1 MIILNSARAAVD
13 MLDKK
18 SAIYSDRPTLQMGGE
33 LVGWKNTL
41 VLLPYGDRFRR
52 YRRIFYSLIGSQ
64 ATMKQYHPPQE
75 LETRRFLRR
84 VLSKPEELAAH
95 VRKYVTMFFSP
106 NSVFNVFSELPEP
119 SSCASLTD
127 MKSKRTM
134 IHSFDLQIKPLS
146 NFRLPRKPEPSSWTW
161 FLLVRPFV
169 QYFIRI
175 SELIGGA
182 SPAVRYVPDW
192 FPGAGFK
199 QRAKAWA
206 ATLQEMVEQP
216 HNFVKQQVVGVLLLF
231 RPSLFSNFSV

>member
-95 VRKYVTMFFSP
+95 VRKYVTIFFLAKLCIQCI
-106 NSVFNVFSELPEP
+106 F
-119 SSCASLTD
+119 
-127 MKSKRTM
+127 RTAGAVVLR
-134 IHSFDLQIKPLS
+134 ISHGYEVKENDDP
-146 NFRLPRKPEPSSWTW
+146 
-161 FLLVRPFV
+161 
-169 QYFIRI
+169 FIRLADQATEQF
-175 SELIGGA
+175 S
-182 SPAVRYVPDW
+182 
-192 FPGAGFK
+192 
-199 QRAKAWA
+199 A
-206 ATLQEMVEQP
+206 ATKAGAFIVDLIPARKTVRSVLYPNLQANS
-216 HNFVKQQVVGVLLLF
+216 HG
-231 RPSLFSNFSV
+231 FSCSSVRA